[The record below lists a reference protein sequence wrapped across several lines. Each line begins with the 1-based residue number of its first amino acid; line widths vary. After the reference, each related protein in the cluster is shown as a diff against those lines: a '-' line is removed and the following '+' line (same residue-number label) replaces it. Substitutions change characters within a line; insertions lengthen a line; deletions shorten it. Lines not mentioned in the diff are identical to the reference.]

1 MIEWNTIV
9 VYSIVSLPGVDLRFP
24 SSGWGVTKT
33 IGGPM
38 ATYSSAK
45 FSLKTAWNE
54 EPLASLKCYY
64 VDPPLFDTMN
74 I

>member
-24 SSGWGVTKT
+24 SSGWGVTNT

-45 FSLKTAWNE
+45 FSLKTA
-54 EPLASLKCYY
+54 
-64 VDPPLFDTMN
+64 
-74 I
+74 